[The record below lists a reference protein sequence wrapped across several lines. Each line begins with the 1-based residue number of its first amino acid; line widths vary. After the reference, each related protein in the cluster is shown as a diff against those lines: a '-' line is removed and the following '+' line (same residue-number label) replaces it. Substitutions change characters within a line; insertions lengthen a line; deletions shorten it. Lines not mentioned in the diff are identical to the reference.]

1 MGSELVSANGAQA
14 AAGLTARQS
23 FWEQSLELR
32 QETASMAVAAQAA
45 AVVKARYSMALERP
59 RDMMVVRD
67 RLLRAMQRPRFAE
80 TARYAKPVGGTKIRG
95 WTIRFAEEVARAL
108 GNLLPETMVVFE
120 SRKQRIVR
128 VTVTDLEANLAYI
141 TDVTIDKTVERR
153 NPDGYV
159 KVGERINKDGKTVYI
174 VEATDDDLQNKQ
186 GAMVSKAIRN
196 AVLRLCPAD
205 ILDECLDVYHAA
217 IEGQTKD
224 PTAALKALLDGFGR
238 LGISLEQVVEYVG
251 HPLNQMSREEYED
264 LKALGVAIHD
274 GETSWAAALAG
285 RKEERASEE
294 KAEPAAEQAAGGEEK
309 PAAAPPKNLG
319 DLKKRE
325 KSGKQA
331 PAQKTMDI
339 KVEGDDGKKHP
350 VVDNDDTGPCEY
362 VLDAETEEV
371 CAKEGPKVI
380 GIGYRCGKHQPTQE

>member
-1 MGSELVSANGAQA
+1 
-14 AAGLTARQS
+14 
-23 FWEQSLELR
+23 
-32 QETASMAVAAQAA
+32 
-45 AVVKARYSMALERP
+45 
-59 RDMMVVRD
+59 
-67 RLLRAMQRPRFAE
+67 
-80 TARYAKPVGGTKIRG
+80 
-95 WTIRFAEEVARAL
+95 
-108 GNLLPETMVVFE
+108 MVVFE

-153 NPDGYV
+153 NPEGYV

-196 AVLRLCPAD
+196 AVLRLSPAD

-264 LKALGVAIHD
+264 LKTLGVAIHD

-285 RKEERASEE
+285 RKEER
-294 KAEPAAEQAAGGEEK
+294 
-309 PAAAPPKNLG
+309 
-319 DLKKRE
+319 
-325 KSGKQA
+325 
-331 PAQKTMDI
+331 
-339 KVEGDDGKKHP
+339 
-350 VVDNDDTGPCEY
+350 
-362 VLDAETEEV
+362 
-371 CAKEGPKVI
+371 
-380 GIGYRCGKHQPTQE
+380 